1 MLETKMNR
9 ATWRRSFGHPLQMR
23 LGLVVVI
30 AIAVGFGA
38 TSSAD
43 NAVTG
48 GNSLS
53 LPATQGATE
62 LDDASRARIFHEVLS
77 KFAAGE
83 KPDPALLNQFVSLQN
98 AHVQAGP
105 KLGEKVPEFTLPDQ
119 DGRKHTLGNLMGAK
133 GLLLVFVR
141 SADW

>member
-1 MLETKMNR
+1 MRQRAVTSEDARRCGGTNRKMLQTKMNR
-9 ATWRRSFGHPLQMR
+9 ATSRRSFGHPLRMR

-43 NAVTG
+43 NVVTG

-53 LPATQGATE
+53 LTATQGATE

-83 KPDPALLNQFVSLQN
+83 KP
-98 AHVQAGP
+98 
-105 KLGEKVPEFTLPDQ
+105 
-119 DGRKHTLGNLMGAK
+119 
-133 GLLLVFVR
+133 
-141 SADW
+141 